1 MIDRT
6 TYGIKREKVHIFVV
20 RLLCCSDLIHH
31 FYSYVP
37 MFGEFEYD
45 PTRQFGSVSVEEQ
58 LDALGRA
65 VVAGK
70 VGNVAL

>member
-1 MIDRT
+1 
-6 TYGIKREKVHIFVV
+6 
-20 RLLCCSDLIHH
+20 
-31 FYSYVP
+31 

-70 VGNVAL
+70 VGNVALWFWFQCVIFLLFLK